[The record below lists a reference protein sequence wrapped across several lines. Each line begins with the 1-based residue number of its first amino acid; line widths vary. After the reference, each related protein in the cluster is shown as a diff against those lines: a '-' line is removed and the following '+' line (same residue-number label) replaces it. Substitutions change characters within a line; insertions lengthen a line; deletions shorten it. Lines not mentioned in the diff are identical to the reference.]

1 MKRKERGNGEMK
13 YRSVFDIIGPVMVG
27 PSSSHT
33 AGAARIG
40 LMAGK
45 LFGVTPEVIHVTF
58 YGSFADT
65 YRGHGTDVAIVGG
78 VLGFDTFDD
87 RIPESIKI
95 AESKGIKI
103 VFETSEALTDHP
115 NTARVNLKAG
125 DETFELVGISIGGG
139 TIEITE
145 LNHFPLRLSGGG
157 PALVVLHH
165 DRFGA
170 IAAVTR
176 VLADHEINIGH
187 MEVSRHE
194 KGKQALMAIEID
206 DRMPREVLE
215 EINRLPQVERSV
227 MIGE

>member
-1 MKRKERGNGEMK
+1 MK

-45 LFGVTPEVIHVTF
+45 LFGETPTDIYITF

-65 YRGHGTDVAIVGG
+65 YRGHGTDVAIIGG
-78 VLGFDTFDD
+78 VLGYDTFDD

-95 AESKGIKI
+95 AEGKGIRI
-103 VFETSEALTDHP
+103 HFETSEALTDHP
-115 NTARVNLKAG
+115 NTARVHLTDGENQ
-125 DETFELVGISIGGG
+125 FELVGISIGGG

-145 LNHFPLRLSGGG
+145 LNGVPLRLSGGG

-176 VLADHEINIGH
+176 ILADYEINIGH

-194 KGKQALMAIEID
+194 KGRQALMAIEID
-206 DRMPREVLE
+206 DRMPKEVLE

-227 MIGE
+227 MMGE